1 MELNGKTF
9 VAVIQDSEKDIG
21 VAQVTYG
28 NGEFL
33 YGVVAMVG
41 TRGDTPTFHDCVDKL
56 EESLRNH
63 WCLIFQ
69 NKEGIKERYAKLG
82 IDIAGIEHVDLYE
95 LTEKVLYESNISKV

>member
-21 VAQVTYG
+21 VAQVTYC

-56 EESLRNH
+56 EESVRNH
-63 WCLIFQ
+63 WCLIWT
-69 NKEGIKERYAKLG
+69 NEKDIKERYAKLG

-95 LTEKVLYESNISKV
+95 LTEKVLFEKGKENG